1 MDEHTVRHV
10 ARLARLALSDEDVK
24 RFAGDLSRITE
35 YLSQLAKVDVSG
47 VEMTVHTFGDR
58 NQWRED
64 VARPGFTREQAV
76 ANAPESEQ
84 NFFKVP
90 PVIE

>member
-1 MDEHTVRHV
+1 MDEATVRHV
-10 ARLARLALSDEDVK
+10 ARLARLQLSDADVQ
-24 RFAGDLSRITE
+24 RFGADLGSITQ
-35 YLSQLAKVDVSG
+35 YLNQLGEVDVQG
-47 VEMTVHTFGDR
+47 VEMTVHPLPER

-64 VARPGFTREQAV
+64 AAQPGLTREQAV
-76 ANAPESEQ
+76 ANAPDSEQ

>member
-1 MDEHTVRHV
+1 MDETTVRHV
-10 ARLARLALSDEDVK
+10 ARLARLEIPDVA
-24 RFAGDLSRITE
+24 RYAADLAKITQ
-35 YLSQLAKVDVSG
+35 YLSQLAEVDVSG
-47 VEMTVHTFGDR
+47 VEMTVHPLPER

-64 VARPGFTREQAV
+64 SARPGLTREQAV
-76 ANAPESEQ
+76 ANAPDSEQ